1 LAISREIATLL
12 GGEIRLHSKVGE
24 GSEFTLYMP
33 AVYTAQAPVPRT
45 EGRTM
50 TKSMAEMDIL
60 LSTARAK
67 QMPPPNEVE
76 DDREHIL
83 VGDRT
88 LLIVED
94 DATFARIMLDLAHE
108 RGFKGVIATRGDAA
122 VDLAKKFHPDAVTLD
137 IALPDTAGWFVL
149 DQLKHDPATR
159 HIPVHII
166 SIHDNSRKGFSL
178 GAASYLKKTDG
189 AELLDEAFAEIQD
202 SIERRIKNLLV
213 VENDEAARRNIVD
226 VIGNGDVH
234 TTTASTVQQA
244 ITLAGE
250 ERFDCVVLDASL
262 AGLPAPEFIEAL
274 QRSARRSQVP
284 LILYGAKDLS
294 HDQETALQV
303 LSDRVVLRR
312 VQSLERLLD
321 EANLF
326 LHRVEADLPEAQR
339 QLLMKARETDP
350 VLTGRKVL
358 VVDDDVRNIFALTS
372 VLERHKIVVEH
383 AEGGREGI
391 ECLRKIPDI
400 AVVLMDIMM
409 PDMDGYDTMRE
420 IRSMERFRSLPIIA
434 LTAKA
439 MKGDREKCLE
449 AGASD
454 YITKPVDIDHLLSM
468 LRVWMP
474 VQLEFARTGAAST
487 NG

>member
-1 LAISREIATLL
+1 
-12 GGEIRLHSKVGE
+12 
-24 GSEFTLYMP
+24 M
-33 AVYTAQAPVPRT
+33 
-45 EGRTM
+45 
-50 TKSMAEMDIL
+50 
-60 LSTARAK
+60 
-67 QMPPPNEVE
+67 
-76 DDREHIL
+76 
-83 VGDRT
+83 
-88 LLIVED
+88 
-94 DATFARIMLDLAHE
+94 
-108 RGFKGVIATRGDAA
+108 
-122 VDLAKKFHPDAVTLD
+122 
-137 IALPDTAGWFVL
+137 
-149 DQLKHDPATR
+149 
-159 HIPVHII
+159 
-166 SIHDNSRKGFSL
+166 
-178 GAASYLKKTDG
+178 
-189 AELLDEAFAEIQD
+189 
-202 SIERRIKNLLV
+202 
-213 VENDEAARRNIVD
+213 
-226 VIGNGDVH
+226 
-234 TTTASTVQQA
+234 
-244 ITLAGE
+244 
-250 ERFDCVVLDASL
+250 DASL

-274 QRSARRSQVP
+274 QRSARRSQIP

-294 HDQETALQV
+294 QGQETALQL

-339 QLLMKARETDP
+339 QLLVKARETDP

-391 ECLRKIPDI
+391 ECLRKTPDI